1 MSIHK
6 RGKQGIYYFNF
17 TINGKKYF
25 RSTGTTSKREA
36 KQVEHSE
43 RQRLMKEGKLSPQ
56 EKAARTPLKDAIEIT
71 YLSKWK
77 NNKDATGTH
86 RKALRLL
93 EIIGNVPVGQITEE
107 TVDTLIKTLEATGIV
122 GATINRYQAVIKCIL
137 KQLKQPADI
146 FTQLKESQGRKRVMT
161 PEEGV
166 VVLALLRGTGKPV
179 YMETADLVECLGQTG
194 CRLSE
199 ILDSTYKENINFDTN
214 LISLFITKSGKARSI
229 PMSSKARTI
238 LLERQASNSIKP
250 FTITKYQAD
259 KCWAW
264 VRKQMGLED
273 DKEFVIHCA
282 TRHTFSSTLLNNDI
296 SLATIRDL
304 LGHSSIKITEKVYAH
319 LDPKKLVHAIKV
331 LEVIPD

>member
-6 RGKQGIYYFNF
+6 RGKRGIYYFNF

-25 RSTGTTSKREA
+25 RSCNTTSKREA
-36 KQVEHSE
+36 KLIEHHE
-43 RQRLMKEGKLSPQ
+43 RQRLMKEGNLSPQ
-56 EKAARTPLKDAIEIT
+56 EKAARTTLKDAIQTT

-77 NNKDATGTH
+77 NNKDAAATH

-93 EIIGNVPVGQITEE
+93 EIIGNVPVGTITEE
-107 TVDTLIKTLEATGIV
+107 TVDTLIKSLEATGIT
-122 GATINRYQAVIKCIL
+122 GATINRYQATLKTIL
-137 KQLKQPADI
+137 KQMKQPTDI

-161 PEEGV
+161 SEEGV
-166 VVLALLRGTGKPV
+166 IVLSLLRGTGKPV
-179 YMETADLVECLGQTG
+179 YLETADLLECLGQTG

-199 ILDSTYKENINFDTN
+199 LLDSTYKENINFETN
-214 LISLFITKSGKARSI
+214 LISLFVTKSGKPRSI
-229 PMSSKARTI
+229 PMSSKARAI
-238 LLERQASNSIKP
+238 LLARQEQNPHKP

-264 VRKQMGLED
+264 VRKQMGLEA

-282 TRHTFSSTLLNNDI
+282 TRHTFSSILLNNDV
-296 SLATIRDL
+296 SMATIRDL

-331 LEVIPD
+331 LE